1 MPHLPSLRRGAVVG
15 IGAEDIG
22 LSRTVEEFAHRAVA
36 ELGQGPGLVFEEPLV
51 CIEALAAHEL
61 LTLEAP
67 EVSQLFAAGA
77 RSPCI
82 HDLPE
87 HRQAPLQALEE
98 DVIQG
103 LHISTCRAG
112 HLADGALQARRL
124 QASGAQRVQA
134 RQKFG
139 AFGLGLAARA
149 QQKLKFLIEGLL
161 VSQGEK

>member
-1 MPHLPSLRRGAVVG
+1 MVG

-22 LSRTVEEFAHRAVA
+22 LARIVEEFAHRAVT
-36 ELGQGPGLVFEEPLV
+36 EFGQGPGLMFEEPLV
-51 CIEALAAHEL
+51 CLEALAAQEL

-67 EVSQLFAAGA
+67 EVSQLSAAGA
-77 RSPCI
+77 CSLCI

-98 DVIQG
+98 HVIQR
-103 LHISTCRAG
+103 LRISTCRPG
-112 HLADGALQARRL
+112 RLADGALQARRL

-149 QQKLKFLIEGLL
+149 PQKLKFLLDGLL
-161 VSQGEK
+161 VNQGEK